1 MKWPEKLKALPI
13 FSHLDKVTETLSV
26 SNALLEAAPGV
37 GKTTLV
43 PLALLDAS
51 FVSKKIIML
60 EPRRLAARAACS
72 IMSSYLG
79 EEPGGTVGYRTKLDT
94 KVSKATKIEIV
105 TDGVFTR
112 IIQNDP
118 ELKDYSVVIFDEFH
132 ERSLQNDLGFVLTM
146 DVQENFRPDLRLL
159 LMSATPDPSFLE
171 RCNTFKALSVPGK
184 MFPVEIGYLPPNYGE
199 KLEAAASRAVKR
211 LLNEAEGD
219 VLVFLPGL
227 AEIENTRRA
236 LGIIGGVEILTLHGS
251 LTKEEQDRVLFP
263 GEGRRVIL
271 SSAIAESSLTVP
283 NVRCVVDSGLSR
295 FSVYDPASAI
305 DRLETRSSDLG
316 TVTQRTG
323 RAGRTAPGRVIRLW
337 EKGTENS
344 RPQAAEPE
352 IARADLCSVC
362 LSLAVWGENNYDRL
376 KWPVSPKKEM
386 MDQARELLIFLGALD
401 TDGKAT
407 EKGKRM
413 EALPLHPRLASML
426 LRAKF
431 EGALRKAARL
441 ASLLES
447 GEMVRGDLEALL
459 KGKLSQTAERSSERL
474 IRLMKAAGEDRKNMP
489 AGRLVSW
496 AFPDRIAQKRE
507 SGSFLLRNGKGGALT
522 FEGGLSRCEYIAVA
536 SLEGKTGNAKI
547 HSAAELTL
555 SEITEDFASFFSVQ
569 EKIIWEEK
577 RKKALTVKE
586 TKLGE
591 ITVKREEKKGGS
603 EEESALLL
611 AKLLEEGLRPLK
623 WTDAARSF
631 MERAECAHVKLG
643 SDWPSYNMEQ
653 LATDARDWFLPALSG
668 LNSFDQAAEA
678 DLLTALK
685 SRLGSRSREIEKLF
699 PKTLPLPSG
708 RSAKIDYSDP
718 NNPTLSS
725 YLQDF
730 YGMDYNPSIAGGAV
744 KLRIELLN
752 PAGRP
757 VQVTSDLANFWKNSY
772 PMIRKELKGRYPKH
786 NWPEEPALGDKRL
799 KSSKKV
805 LK

>member
-1 MKWPEKLKALPI
+1 MKWPEKLKTLPI
-13 FSHLDKVTETLSV
+13 FSHLDRVAEGLSV
-26 SNALLEAAPGV
+26 SNLLLEAAPGV

-43 PLALLDAS
+43 PLSLLDDP

-118 ELKDYSVVIFDEFH
+118 ELRDYSVVIFDEFH
-132 ERSLQNDLGFVLTM
+132 ERSLQNDLGFVLTLE
-146 DVQENFRPDLRLL
+146 VQENLRPDIRLL

-171 RCNTFKALSVPGK
+171 RCGAFKALGVPGK
-184 MFPVEIGYLPPNYGE
+184 MFPVEIDYLPPNYGE
-199 KLEAAASRAVKR
+199 RLEAAASRAVKR

-227 AEIENTRRA
+227 AEIENTRRT
-236 LGIIGGVEILTLHGS
+236 LGDIGGIEVLTLHGS
-251 LTKEEQDRVLFP
+251 LKKEEQDRVLFP

-295 FSVYDPASAI
+295 FSVYDPVSAFE
-305 DRLETRSSDLG
+305 RLETRSSDLG

-344 RPQAAEPE
+344 RPRSAEPE
-352 IARADLCSVC
+352 IARADLSSVC
-362 LSLAVWGENNYDRL
+362 LSLAVWGENNYERL
-376 KWPVSPKKEM
+376 KWPVPPKKET
-386 MDQARELLIFLGALD
+386 MDQARELLVSLGALD
-401 TDGKAT
+401 QDGKAT
-407 EKGKRM
+407 EKGKKM
-413 EALPLHPRLASML
+413 EALPLHPRLAGML
-426 LRAKF
+426 LRAKK
-431 EGALRKAARL
+431 EGALLKASRL

-447 GEMVRGDLEALL
+447 GEAVRGDLEALL

-474 IRLMKAAGEDRKNMP
+474 IRLMKTAGEDRKNIP

-522 FEGGLSRCEYIAVA
+522 FEGGLSECEYIAAA

-555 SEITEDFASFFSVQ
+555 EEITADFAPFFSAR
-569 EKIIWEEK
+569 EKIVWEEK
-577 RKKALTVKE
+577 REKAVTVRE

-611 AKLLEEGLRPLK
+611 EKLLEEELRPLK

-653 LATDARDWFLPALSG
+653 LKKDARDWLLPALSG
-668 LNSFDQAAEA
+668 RNSFAQAAEA

-685 SRLGSRSREIEKLF
+685 ERLGSRSREMEKLF
-699 PKTLPLPSG
+699 PKTLLLPSG
-708 RSAKIDYSDP
+708 KTAKIDYGDP
-718 NNPTLSS
+718 DNPTLSS

-744 KLRIELLN
+744 ILRVELLN

-757 VQVTSDLANFWKNSY
+757 VQVTSDLANFWKTSY

-799 KSSKKV
+799 KKPKKC
-805 LK
+805 

>member
-13 FSHLDKVTETLSV
+13 FRHLDTVTETLSV
-26 SNALLEAAPGV
+26 SDALLEAAPGV

-43 PLALLDAS
+43 PLALLDAP

-94 KVSKATKIEIV
+94 KVSGSTRIEIV

-132 ERSLQNDLGFVLTM
+132 ERSLQNDLGFVLSLE
-146 DVQENFRPDLRLL
+146 VKENFRTDLRLL

-184 MFPVEIGYLPPNYGE
+184 MFTVEIGYLPPNYGE
-199 KLEAAASRAVKR
+199 RLEDAASRAVKR

-227 AEIENTRRA
+227 AEIEGTKRA
-236 LGIIGGVEILTLHGS
+236 LGDIGGVEILTLHGS
-251 LTKEEQDRVLFP
+251 LKKEEQDRVLFP
-263 GEGRRVIL
+263 GKGRRVIL

-295 FSVYDPASAI
+295 FSVYDPNSAFE
-305 DRLETRSSDLG
+305 RLETRSSDLG
-316 TVTQRTG
+316 TVTQRTS

-344 RPQAAEPE
+344 RPQAPEPE
-352 IARADLCSVC
+352 IARADLSSVC
-362 LSLAVWGENNYDRL
+362 LSLAVWGEKNYDRL

-386 MDQARELLIFLGALD
+386 MDQARELLVSLGALD
-401 TDGKAT
+401 HDGKAT
-407 EKGKRM
+407 EKGKKM

-426 LRAKF
+426 LRAKK

-447 GEMVRGDLEALL
+447 GEAVRGDLEALL
-459 KGKLSQTAERSSERL
+459 KGKLSQIAERSSERL
-474 IRLMKAAGEDRKNMP
+474 IKLMKVTGEDRKNIP

-522 FEGGLSRCEYIAVA
+522 FEGGLSRCEYIAAA

-555 SEITEDFASFFSVQ
+555 SEIISDFASFFSVR

-586 TKLGE
+586 TKFGE
-591 ITVKREEKKGGS
+591 ITLKREEKNTGS

-611 AKLLEEGLRPLK
+611 EKLLEEGLRPLK

-653 LATDARDWFLPALSG
+653 LKKDARDWLLPALSG

-678 DLLTALK
+678 DLLTALNG
-685 SRLGSRSREIEKLF
+685 RLGSRSREIEKLF

-708 RSAKIDYSDP
+708 RIAKIDYGDP
-718 NNPTLSS
+718 DNPTLSS

-772 PMIRKELKGRYPKH
+772 PIIRKELKGRYPKH
-786 NWPEEPALGDKRL
+786 NWPEEPTLGDKRL
-799 KSSKKV
+799 KKPKKC
-805 LK
+805 